1 MPMNKP
7 KVFCVG
13 FHKTGTTSIGKA
25 MELIGLKNIHGAGLI
40 RSAVG
45 DTRMMELLFREDYEL
60 FFKLAEEYDTFND
73 NPWFKIYKA
82 LDHRFPNS
90 KFILTLREEKE
101 WYESAVRYFGE
112 SSSAMRLWLY
122 GKGNPN
128 ENRDRFVNVYRK
140 HNLEV
145 QNYFARRPTDL
156 LALSLNETDKMNKI
170 TKFLGMPENG
180 IVFPHYNKSHD
191 H

>member
-45 DTRMMELLFREDYEL
+45 DRRMMEMLFREDYEL
-60 FFKLAEEYDTFND
+60 FFKLAESYDSFND
-73 NPWFKIYKA
+73 NPWFKIYKT
-82 LDHRFPNS
+82 LDQHFPNS

-101 WYESAVRYFGE
+101 WYESAVRYFGK

-122 GKGNPN
+122 GKGNPH
-128 ENRDRFVNVYRK
+128 ENRERFVNVYRK

-145 QNYFARRPTDL
+145 QDYFTHRPSDL
-156 LALSLNETDKMNKI
+156 LVLPLNELNKMNKI
-170 TKFLGMPENG
+170 TSFLGLPENG

>member
-1 MPMNKP
+1 MNKP

-25 MELIGLKNIHGAGLI
+25 MQLLGLKNIHGAGLI

-45 DTRMMELLFREDYEL
+45 DRRMMEMLFREDYEL
-60 FFKLAEEYDTFND
+60 FFKLAESYDTFND

-82 LDHRFPNS
+82 LDQRFPHS
-90 KFILTLREEKE
+90 KFILTLREENE
-101 WYESAVRYFGE
+101 WYQSAVRYFGE
-112 SSSAMRLWLY
+112 SSSPMRLWLY

-128 ENRDRFVNVYRK
+128 ENRDRFMNVYRN

-145 QNYFARRPTDL
+145 QNYFSCKPSDL
-156 LALSLNETDKMNKI
+156 LVLSLHETDKMNKI
-170 TKFLGMPENG
+170 AKFLGLSENE
-180 IVFPHYNKSHD
+180 IVFPHNNKSQV
-191 H
+191 